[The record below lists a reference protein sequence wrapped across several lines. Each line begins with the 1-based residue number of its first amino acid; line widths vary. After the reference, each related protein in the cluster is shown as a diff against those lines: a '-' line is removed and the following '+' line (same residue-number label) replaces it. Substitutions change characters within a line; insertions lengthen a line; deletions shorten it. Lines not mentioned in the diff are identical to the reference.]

1 MPRLY
6 SLEEIDSVENPKHK
20 LVLRKHYIP
29 PPTQAI
35 KFYEILLGNQEDFF
49 MAHYSMAEKA
59 DLLRRWK
66 KSGVSRLRFARQE
79 GIGYATFLRWVSGAR
94 DILAQHPEENEQET
108 LPVVHVASVRFS
120 RETETSGI
128 SLQIGD
134 VRVGLEE
141 DFSATALARV
151 VEVLRRC

>member
-1 MPRLY
+1 
-6 SLEEIDSVENPKHK
+6 
-20 LVLRKHYIP
+20 
-29 PPTQAI
+29 
-35 KFYEILLGNQEDFF
+35 